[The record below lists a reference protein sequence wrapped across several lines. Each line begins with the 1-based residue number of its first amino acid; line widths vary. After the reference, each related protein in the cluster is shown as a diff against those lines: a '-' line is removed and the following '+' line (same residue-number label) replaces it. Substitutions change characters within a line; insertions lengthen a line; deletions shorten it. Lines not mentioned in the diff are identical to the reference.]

1 MTRVETPVGRIMTR
15 GVRTLAPTD
24 TLVAAAQ
31 AMDEWNVGAIPVC
44 DGDRLVGMI
53 TDRDI
58 TVRGVAQGRPLDDTR
73 LADVMTEH
81 VRWCYEDDPVED
93 QLAEMRAVQ
102 IRRLPVVDR
111 EQHLVGMLS
120 LGDIA
125 VKADPVEAGE
135 ALVAISLPAE
145 PDRSLEATPAP
156 ASTEATP
163 PTAAP
168 ATLTAARSS
177 TSKSRSKRQK
187 EATQ

>member
-1 MTRVETPVGRIMTR
+1 MTRVGTPVGRIMTR

-44 DGDRLVGMI
+44 DGERLVGMI

-58 TVRGVAQGRPLDDTR
+58 TVRGVAQGRPLDGTR
-73 LADVMTEH
+73 LVDVMTEH

-111 EQHLVGMLS
+111 QQHLVGILS

-145 PDRSLEATPAP
+145 PDRSVAP
-156 ASTEATP
+156 QPPRDTVTETP
-163 PTAAP
+163 PAVIQ
-168 ATLTAARSS
+168 AARSS
-177 TSKSRSKRQK
+177 SKSRSKRPK

>member
-1 MTRVETPVGRIMTR
+1 
-15 GVRTLAPTD
+15 VRTLAPTD

-58 TVRGVAQGRPLDDTR
+58 TVRGVAQGRPLDGTP

-81 VRWCYEDDPVED
+81 VRWCYEDDPVDE

-145 PDRSLEATPAP
+145 PDRSSAP
-156 ASTEATP
+156 AAPAEALPDSAP
-163 PTAAP
+163 PTA
-168 ATLTAARSS
+168 LRAARGGSPK
-177 TSKSRSKRQK
+177 TRSKRQK